1 MGLASR
7 TISPSIVTT
16 ALYPYAHDGRIIKSI
31 NTLVHQKTKE
41 GFKMKAKLMGLFK
54 DEAGQAMTEY
64 GLIIA
69 LIAIVVIV
77 GLTAMSGQLNT
88 LFQSIKTA
96 LTPAA

>member
-1 MGLASR
+1 
-7 TISPSIVTT
+7 
-16 ALYPYAHDGRIIKSI
+16 
-31 NTLVHQKTKE
+31 
-41 GFKMKAKLMGLFK
+41 MKAKLRRLFK
-54 DEAGQAMTEY
+54 DETGQAMTEY

-96 LTPAA
+96 ITPDS